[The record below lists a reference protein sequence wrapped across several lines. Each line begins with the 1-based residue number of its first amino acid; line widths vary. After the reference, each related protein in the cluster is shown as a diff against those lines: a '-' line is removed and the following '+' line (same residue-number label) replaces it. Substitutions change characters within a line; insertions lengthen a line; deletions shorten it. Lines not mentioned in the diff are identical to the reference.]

1 MTDRSNSPVL
11 TNYFLEPGYIFLAI
25 NPTSIS
31 AVAGSSV
38 SVSIYDRNRKVGG
51 MNLFRF
57 PYVREKDRATAEYGN
72 VATITLIRMMLH
84 DGSRIKDLE
93 AQILGGAHNN
103 KISPKNIGRDNIMA
117 ARKILAKERIS
128 VASEDVGGDKGRK
141 VVFNTSAGEVAVI
154 KVDKLRAADW
164 YPYTQN
170 R

>member
-1 MTDRSNSPVL
+1 M
-11 TNYFLEPGYIFLAI
+11 
-25 NPTSIS
+25 
-31 AVAGSSV
+31 
-38 SVSIYDRNRKVGG
+38 GG

-93 AQILGGAHNN
+93 AQILGGAYNN
-103 KISPKNIGRDNIMA
+103 KMSPKNIGRDNIMA
-117 ARKILAKERIS
+117 ARKILAKERVS
-128 VASEDVGGDKGRK
+128 VVSEDVGGDKGRK

-154 KVDKLRAADW
+154 KVDKLRTADW